1 MSPFQNKPMKQ
12 NPLLGDLTS
21 IFRVIDFFKACAV
34 YSIRLVFLR
43 GRSLNKSVKKLPRA
57 MKVPSV
63 VPNGFEADFLGSDT
77 PAIQILNALNTGVI
91 VCNHSGE
98 VSFANA
104 YASKILKCAQKDIT
118 QSRVEGILLPI
129 EDIIESVQGNAQDRT
144 RQEKNI
150 QLKNGEEVTIGYH
163 LSKVTIAGG
172 DQGDHSQFV
181 VTFQD
186 ITKWNALHRDRDR
199 LLRIATVGDVLPT
212 ILHELKNP
220 LAAITTAVEVLIEE
234 VEEIPVKESK
244 ALLQAILGEIRRM
257 KLVFEGIGSSH
268 RELRSP
274 TTMAVDEAIREAVS
288 VLKAKAKSVG
298 IALSCAV
305 DNVPPLFL
313 DTAVVRAI
321 LFNLLSNAI
330 DACRLGDEITVK
342 AGLKKDARFFEL
354 IVTDTGCGMTKSVQ
368 AHCTELFKTSKPNG
382 SGIGLSLCQN
392 TVSAAGGTLHIVSEV
407 NRGTCITVR
416 IPL

>member
-1 MSPFQNKPMKQ
+1 M
-12 NPLLGDLTS
+12 
-21 IFRVIDFFKACAV
+21 
-34 YSIRLVFLR
+34 
-43 GRSLNKSVKKLPRA
+43 NKSVKKIPSP
-57 MKVPSV
+57 MKASSV
-63 VPNGFEADFLGSDT
+63 FPNGFEADFLGSDA
-77 PAIQILNALNTGVI
+77 PAIQILNSLNTGVI

-98 VSFANA
+98 ISFANT

-129 EDIIESVQGNAQDRT
+129 EDIIESVQGDAQDRT

-172 DQGDHSQFV
+172 NQGEHSQFV

-234 VEEIPVKESK
+234 VEEIPTKESK

-274 TTMAVDEAIREAVS
+274 TRMAVDEAIREAVS

-298 IALSCAV
+298 IVLSCVV
-305 DNVPPLFL
+305 DNMPPLFL

-330 DACRLGDEITVK
+330 DACRSGDEITVK
-342 AGLKKDARFFEL
+342 AGLKKDARSFEL
-354 IVTDTGCGMTKSVQ
+354 IVRDTGCGMPKSVQ
-368 AHCTELFKTSKPNG
+368 AHCTELFKTTKPNG

-392 TVSAAGGTLHIVSEV
+392 TVSAAGGMLHIVSEV
-407 NRGTCITVR
+407 NRGTCITVKV
-416 IPL
+416 PLND